1 MSDGSHDPVMHTH
14 PCVRCGQ
21 TYECAAGFEQDGS
34 RGWCRAFHL
43 TAGGNACPTCNET
56 DWCRYC
62 GEAPVWADD
71 VCFECSHD
79 GATTV
84 TVENGFVV
92 VRAHKDGETRT
103 LALTRKH
110 ADALRV
116 QLNAAWASMPQAV
129 STPTE
134 TPTSLPRSTPPSGD
148 C

>member
-1 MSDGSHDPVMHTH
+1 MSDGSYDPVTHTH

-21 TYECAAGFEQDGS
+21 SFDCAAGFEQDGG
-34 RGWCRAFHL
+34 RGWCRAYDI
-43 TAGGNACPTCNET
+43 GWQQDCPTCAET
-56 DWCRYC
+56 DWCGYC

-92 VRAHKDGETRT
+92 VRARKDGETRT
-103 LALTRKH
+103 LTLTRLN

-116 QLNAAWASMPQAV
+116 QLDAALASMPQAAP
-129 STPTE
+129 SEDTTP
-134 TPTSLPRSTPPSGD
+134 
-148 C
+148 